1 MANILQ
7 YNVADVT
14 ISATSQSEYLTIELV
29 ADAEEAEIHLNGTI
43 YTGSND
49 LDPLQWSFLPIS
61 VNRSDY
67 PGDGTYPQVVSA
79 FVYAY
84 RRKISNNQ
92 DKVISVVV
100 EPVIGGGGGDDGGQG
115 GGEPTSYP
123 ENTPTYYIDITAN
136 INQSLN
142 YNGTSISFNGK
153 TVTDKDN
160 YQIIYSLPSASLTL
174 DCGNIDANDINN
186 LTLGSFHPTITIT
199 AYSNGAQTAN
209 VNITGSNILQTIS
222 ENPTKAQ
229 KLYWGNT
236 PPSIS
241 STSADIL
248 SSLLTA
254 SKVASIFSTE
264 INTLEQ
270 MFTHNV
276 FSSWNFNILPVGAV
290 APPSYNVFDQYAYV
304 NGREFPNIFQN
315 GEYIVLE
322 TAHNYEI
329 IVQDFNGVQQTIIP
343 STQIFAR
350 VTHNDMHPLL
360 L

>member
-1 MANILQ
+1 M
-7 YNVADVT
+7 
-14 ISATSQSEYLTIELV
+14 
-29 ADAEEAEIHLNGTI
+29 ADAKEAEIHLNGTI
-43 YTGSND
+43 YIGTNN
-49 LDPLQWSFLPIS
+49 LDPLQWSFPPIS

-67 PGDGTYPQVVSA
+67 PGDGTHPQVVSA
-79 FVYAY
+79 FVYAF

-92 DKVISVVV
+92 DKVINVVV
-100 EPVIGGGGGDDGGQG
+100 EHVTGGGGEDDGQG

-136 INQSLN
+136 INKSLN
-142 YNGTSISFNGK
+142 YNGTGISFNGK
-153 TVTDKDN
+153 KVTDKDK
-160 YQIIYSLPSASLTL
+160 YRIVYSLPSASLTL
-174 DCGNIDANDINN
+174 DCSNIDANDINN

-236 PPSIS
+236 PPTTTG
-241 STSADIL
+241 TSADIL
-248 SSLLTA
+248 SSVLTK
-254 SKVASIFSTE
+254 SMVESIFATE
-264 INTLEQ
+264 INNLEQ

-276 FSSWNFNILPVGAV
+276 FSSWNFNILPVNAV

-304 NGREFPNIFQN
+304 NGREFPNIFKN

-329 IVQDFNGVQQTIIP
+329 IVQDLYQ
-343 STQIFAR
+343 
-350 VTHNDMHPLL
+350 
-360 L
+360 